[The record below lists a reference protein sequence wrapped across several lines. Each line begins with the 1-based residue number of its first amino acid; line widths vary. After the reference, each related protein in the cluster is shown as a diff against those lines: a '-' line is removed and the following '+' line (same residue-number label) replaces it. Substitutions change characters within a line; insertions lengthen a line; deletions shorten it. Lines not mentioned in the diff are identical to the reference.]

1 MNTHVGFNLNDHVVS
16 TTGGAADDDDDSM
29 STYSNND
36 DVYGGG
42 GYNYGTY
49 RTEECFTHTLLKAV
63 AFAVVVMLVIMVICQ
78 LAYLSSDESDDDES
92 NGTFKGS
99 QAKRL
104 ASCGWIV
111 YYLKGCGYCT
121 KQKEALGGGYKNYI
135 ECDRQGNQLSG
146 YTTTPPIAC
155 NSPQID
161 GYPFWYNTKTEDT
174 RQGLQGVDALKKMAR
189 C

>member
-1 MNTHVGFNLNDHVVS
+1 MGFNLNDHVVS
-16 TTGGAADDDDDSM
+16 TTGGAAEEDDDSM
-29 STYSNND
+29 SVYSNEDNN
-36 DVYGGG
+36 VYGG
-42 GYNYGTY
+42 GYNYGSY
-49 RTEECFTHTLLKAV
+49 QTEKCSTHTLLKAV

-78 LAYLSSDESDDDES
+78 LAYPSSDESEDGS
-92 NGTFKGS
+92 FKS
-99 QAKRL
+99 SHARRL

-155 NSPQID
+155 NSSQIE